1 MKKKSLVLKG
11 MGDNTNILVL
21 GNKFMIKPN
30 DKLILESKYINIE
43 SYIIKNDQFENIKKE
58 MENNPDKI
66 EERENNKDKEI

>member
-11 MGDNTNILVL
+11 MDDNANILVL

-30 DKLILESKYINIE
+30 DKLILESKCINIE
-43 SYIIKNDQFENIKKE
+43 SHIIKNDQFENIKKE